1 MEPEATKALR
11 VEAEAIQKLPFPHPW
26 LDPFTFFKFKF
37 IDFKKKLNL
46 EFNDFA
52 KVEFKLK
59 FINNS

>member
-1 MEPEATKALR
+1 MEPQATEALR

-46 EFNDFA
+46 NSMTLQ
-52 KVEFKLK
+52 KL
-59 FINNS
+59 NSN